1 MSTATVSSSF
11 SFHKSISIYDSIRKK
26 DYSIFRKSSQVLSDD
41 NIFGREKRNY
51 VYDTP
56 RPLLPMSDHKDII
69 KVREGKKEIK
79 SKNRHF
85 VSSAKPSKFLKNGQ
99 HMCQD
104 PDKIKR

>member
-26 DYSIFRKSSQVLSDD
+26 DYSMFWKSSQVLSDD
-41 NIFGREKRNY
+41 NIFGREKHNY

-56 RPLLPMSDHKDII
+56 RPLLPSNDHKDIV

-79 SKNRHF
+79 SKNHYF
-85 VSSAKPSKFLKNGQ
+85 VSCAKPSKFLKNGQ
-99 HMCQD
+99 HLCQD